1 MSNNKNN
8 DLSNN
13 NNNNDLSYNKP
24 VDVSYDN
31 KKLILEVG
39 NKWHLDKCKS
49 DTSLN
54 YLNNN
59 LSDNKKI
66 NNSLNINNNTFNM
79 TIKKLIDNIE
89 KNRSNNVNM
98 MKYNKSRII
107 NKLDKK
113 AFDYSNNQL
122 VCYNKQ
128 TYNLKED
135 LRHINKQYDYFVK
148 KDNYYLNHSSIYDN
162 KSDFVKKINYKYKL
176 PPTNPIISIKKTFIK
191 INTEINNLNDI
202 IQLIEKYPLTFNVE
216 YNINM
221 KAIHNIKTPL
231 YQLNDMVGMHLLK
244 RSIVDQILYFIQ
256 DLHINDTTE
265 NNDFMHTCI
274 YGSPGTGKTEVAKII
289 GKIFSK
295 MGILKKNTFKKAT
308 RSDFIA
314 GYLGQTA
321 LKTKALIEGCI
332 GGVLFIDEAYALGN
346 PEKRDIFAKECID
359 TLCESLS
366 DHKNDLMVI
375 IAGYK
380 DELKNCFFNYNKGL
394 DSRFTWRF
402 KTDEYTSAE
411 LKLIFIKKINEINW
425 SIKKEVKT
433 KWFEEKKNYFKYFGR
448 DMETL
453 LAKVKIAHG
462 RRVFCLAEKEK
473 KLISLK
479 DMNKGFNLFLENDEV
494 KSRTDK
500 NIIGHMYV

>member
-8 DLSNN
+8 DLS

-79 TIKKLIDNIE
+79 TIKKLVDNIE

-176 PPTNPIISIKKTFIK
+176 PPTNPILSIKKTFIK

-202 IQLIEKYPLTFNVE
+202 IQLIEKYP
-216 YNINM
+216 
-221 KAIHNIKTPL
+221 
-231 YQLNDMVGMHLLK
+231 
-244 RSIVDQILYFIQ
+244 
-256 DLHINDTTE
+256 
-265 NNDFMHTCI
+265 
-274 YGSPGTGKTEVAKII
+274 
-289 GKIFSK
+289 
-295 MGILKKNTFKKAT
+295 
-308 RSDFIA
+308 
-314 GYLGQTA
+314 
-321 LKTKALIEGCI
+321 
-332 GGVLFIDEAYALGN
+332 
-346 PEKRDIFAKECID
+346 
-359 TLCESLS
+359 
-366 DHKNDLMVI
+366 
-375 IAGYK
+375 
-380 DELKNCFFNYNKGL
+380 
-394 DSRFTWRF
+394 
-402 KTDEYTSAE
+402 
-411 LKLIFIKKINEINW
+411 
-425 SIKKEVKT
+425 
-433 KWFEEKKNYFKYFGR
+433 
-448 DMETL
+448 
-453 LAKVKIAHG
+453 
-462 RRVFCLAEKEK
+462 
-473 KLISLK
+473 
-479 DMNKGFNLFLENDEV
+479 
-494 KSRTDK
+494 
-500 NIIGHMYV
+500 